1 MILDLLTSKPVPSK
15 NISWIL
21 AFKFVQHRGPALLS
35 MDLSLGFV
43 CTVVVA
49 KAEICLV
56 QPADNSIKLCS
67 SLEYKKYKKKV
78 LCFPSADLEIFQNVT
93 SYKISI

>member
-1 MILDLLTSKPVPSK
+1 MYL
-15 NISWIL
+15 
-21 AFKFVQHRGPALLS
+21 F
-35 MDLSLGFV
+35 LGFV
-43 CTVVVA
+43 YTIVVA
-49 KAEICLV
+49 KAEIYLA

-67 SLEYKKYKKKV
+67 SLESKKYKEKV